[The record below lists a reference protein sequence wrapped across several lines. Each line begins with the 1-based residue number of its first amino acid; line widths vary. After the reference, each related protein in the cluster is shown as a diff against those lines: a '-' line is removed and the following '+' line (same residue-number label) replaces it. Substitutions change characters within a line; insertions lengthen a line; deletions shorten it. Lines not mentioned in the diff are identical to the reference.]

1 MPGLP
6 DPSYL
11 PGVKSSSVWTAPPVN
26 PSNVTTGKIT
36 FKSDIP
42 GIPSYNGPLF
52 SLPPLPTP
60 KKIFFK
66 NFILKT
72 STYFTWYSCH
82 LNLTTLFILVNQ
94 KPCFRWKHFNRYLK
108 VRKQKLQFWPSWAQ
122 STTLKMDF
130 HDLLWMLQFGPWL
143 IICAISGHPS
153 PLILYP

>member
-1 MPGLP
+1 MQQNTGEGEKIRTRRLFKDRITRGHRYYCTLAQCVNYQITETRYTWAVPGLP

-72 STYFTWYSCH
+72 SPYFT
-82 LNLTTLFILVNQ
+82 
-94 KPCFRWKHFNRYLK
+94 
-108 VRKQKLQFWPSWAQ
+108 
-122 STTLKMDF
+122 
-130 HDLLWMLQFGPWL
+130 
-143 IICAISGHPS
+143 
-153 PLILYP
+153 